1 MIKSKVG
8 ILGGT
13 FNPIHLGHISIA
25 KAAVKECGLNKVMLI
40 PTGKSPHKKQQE
52 IAPASDRLQMTY
64 LATDGIPFLTVSDL
78 EVKSH
83 EVTYTVDTILQ
94 LKKMYPDTEFFYII
108 GADNIGYI
116 KHWKDAKLL
125 LDGLNIIC
133 ISRKGYDM
141 QREGRILEKEYGSKL
156 FYIQTELIPISSS
169 DIRRKLK
176 NKEDVKPYLDK
187 RVLEY
192 IYQKGLYGV

>member
-40 PTGKSPHKKQQE
+40 PTGKPPHKKQQE
-52 IAPASDRLQMTY
+52 ITPASDRLQMTY

>member
-1 MIKSKVG
+1 
-8 ILGGT
+8 
-13 FNPIHLGHISIA
+13 
-25 KAAVKECGLNKVMLI
+25 
-40 PTGKSPHKKQQE
+40 
-52 IAPASDRLQMTY
+52 
-64 LATDGIPFLTVSDL
+64 
-78 EVKSH
+78 
-83 EVTYTVDTILQ
+83 
-94 LKKMYPDTEFFYII
+94 
-108 GADNIGYI
+108 
-116 KHWKDAKLL
+116 
-125 LDGLNIIC
+125 
-133 ISRKGYDM
+133 M